1 MDDLSIDIIE
11 NDGIK
16 GLSESEDG
24 KDSID
29 LIGDSE
35 VSSVEL
41 LEEKTNKELIELFSV
56 DPVSAVIEKAK
67 LCNYDIENENLLRKQ
82 IETICLSSKLV
93 KDSLL
98 FSLLKNTFSRPILKN
113 S

>member
-1 MDDLSIDIIE
+1 LDDLSIDIIE

-16 GLSESEDG
+16 GLSESVDD

-35 VSSVEL
+35 VSSAEL
-41 LEEKTNKELIELFSV
+41 LEEKINKELIELFSV

-98 FSLLKNTFSRPILKN
+98 ISLLKNTFSRPILKN